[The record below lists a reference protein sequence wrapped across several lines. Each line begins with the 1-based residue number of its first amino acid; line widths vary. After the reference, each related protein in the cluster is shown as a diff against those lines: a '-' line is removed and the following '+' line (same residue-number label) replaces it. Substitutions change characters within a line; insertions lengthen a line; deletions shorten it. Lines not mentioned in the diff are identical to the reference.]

1 MQGFHFNNLILT
13 DEGEIAIDNL
23 TKDHKIISLNNSD
36 NIENC
41 SIDDIASFQSDCI
54 EVEFENGLS
63 LICTFFVNIFDADK
77 QNFVKAHSLVKG
89 ARVQATKDILVVK
102 KLKYLYDQKM
112 INIKF
117 QNLPSFYINSILCH
131 NHEMVSSYA
140 IYKKSSLNQ
149 KIFAI
154 DDICRII
161 CPNAERYNN
170 VDISWKSEKFNKWR
184 KAFYLLDND
193 FSKNS
198 SGYSFGDKNTLEIK
212 ISTQSASSKKI
223 IFYGT
228 GSGTSCE
235 LSSNCSQK
243 LYETDGIFMFLVE
256 DFDAESIIFKFKNTK
271 HAVLTNCVFVS
282 SNELAQLNRI
292 FQG

>member
-1 MQGFHFNNLILT
+1 MQGFYFDNLILT
-13 DEGEIAIDNL
+13 DESEIAIDNL
-23 TKDHKIISLNNSD
+23 TKDHKIITLNNSD

-41 SIDDIASFQSDCI
+41 SIDYIASFQSDCI
-54 EVEFENGLS
+54 EVEFENGFS

-102 KLKYLYDQKM
+102 KLKYIYDQKM

-131 NHEMVSSYA
+131 SHEVVSSYA
-140 IYKKSSLNQ
+140 IYKKTSLDQ

-161 CPNAERYNN
+161 GPNAERYNN
-170 VDISWKSEKFNKWR
+170 VNISWKSEKFNKWR

-212 ISTQSASSKKI
+212 ISTQSTSSKKI

-235 LSSNCSQK
+235 VSSNCSQK
-243 LYETDGIFMFLVE
+243 LYETDGIFMFLIE
-256 DFDAESIIFKFKNTK
+256 DFDAKSIIFKFKNTK

-282 SNELAQLNRI
+282 SNELAQLDRI